1 MLSYQKTKEN
11 AQVVESRPGP
21 RLERMFFDALLYL
34 PLIAIGL
41 VSLMAFVAWAPEYPQ
56 VAGKALRFQA
66 VEQTATEWTP
76 QQALQALSG
85 QTERARLDTRLSEAP
100 FWLLFQPLAPN
111 DQERQLVEFASR
123 HLMEIACWNTRSWA
137 SLGQADREKTSGRLD
152 DMKAGFVLDLGYSL
166 EPGGILC
173 RARFIGPARLTVLQ
187 WPESQLQLSA
197 WEFQR
202 NSGLLEG
209 GLLMLALFMLFIAV
223 AIRNK
228 TYLLFSVWLF
238 VNLRM
243 AALSA
248 GWDVQWFGRL
258 VPLEWLTQM
267 RAVTLALFYAL
278 TYALFVS
285 LFEDK
290 LERAGF
296 RPLLR
301 LAKLSCLP
309 LLLLSVCLPYEYFLP
324 WIWWTTIAGS
334 AVLIFFL
341 WRIVQRERSPAVAW
355 YSASITITL
364 FASLYEVAAAAWG
377 FQSWIGSVNSVTAA
391 LSSSLLA
398 GFAVA
403 AQVRQEHEQRLA
415 AQAELQHTYE
425 AIPIGLFTLDLEGH
439 FLSANPALLAML
451 GPAALAPGSNRW
463 DQYFSKDAWL
473 RLRHMV
479 GMQQAAELEEE
490 GRASARV
497 TAAQRF
503 LVKATLAGDR
513 IEGSLQDVTEKS
525 RALAHLEFL
534 ALHDPLTR
542 ALNRVGM
549 ERAIEAALGA
559 DGPAWATALA
569 YLNLDRFRLV
579 NNIFGHRAGDDVLRQ
594 VCERVA
600 SLLPDTAKL
609 GRIGGDEFIVLLPG
623 MKIAQATALCQTIVN
638 ALASRPYR
646 VGEQAFHV
654 YGSVG
659 LIELARGSAL
669 KEVLSIV
676 DRACRDAKAEG
687 GRRLVVYAQD
697 SPAFAELEAT
707 GKLVAQLSQ
716 TNQEE
721 ALQGLYLEM
730 QPIMSLTAPR
740 QSLNFEVLLRMR
752 DAQGA
757 IVPTGRL
764 IGAAESCGRMAMID
778 RWVLASTLQWLE
790 THAATLERT
799 LFVCVNLNGTSLND
813 DRFVQDAF
821 ALLERHPDAARRLCL
836 EVTESVA
843 LHDLGNTRQ
852 FIDRVRG
859 MGAKVALDDFGAGYT
874 SFSYLKDLPADIIKI
889 DGSFVV
895 DMVQHPAN
903 IAIVEA
909 MVNLAHNLGMKLI
922 AEWAEDCDTVQA
934 LVEIGVDYV
943 QGFAISRARP
953 PEQILA
959 ARSAAEFIAD
969 ESVARYVQ
977 FLDGTAELPPAAL
990 PSSPKR
996 LH

>member
-1 MLSYQKTKEN
+1 MLSQEKNKKS
-11 AQVVESRPGP
+11 ASIVESRPEP
-21 RLERMFFDALLYL
+21 WLERIFFGALLYL

-41 VSLMAFVAWAPEYPQ
+41 VSLMAFAVWSPEYPQ
-56 VAGKALRFQA
+56 VAGKALRFRA
-66 VEQTATEWTP
+66 LEQTTAEWTP
-76 QQALQALSG
+76 QQALQALSN
-85 QTERARLDTRLSEAP
+85 QAERARLDTRLSEAP
-100 FWLLFQPLAPN
+100 FWLLFQPLASN

-123 HLMEIACWNTRSWA
+123 HLMEIACWDTRSLA
-137 SLGQADREKTSGRLD
+137 SVGQADREKTSGRLD
-152 DMKAGFVLDLGYSL
+152 AMKAGFVLDLGYPL
-166 EPGGILC
+166 EPGNILC
-173 RARFIGPARLTVLQ
+173 RASFIGPARLTVLQ

-248 GWDVQWFGRL
+248 GWDDQWFGRL
-258 VPLEWLTQM
+258 VPLEWLTQI

-278 TYALFVS
+278 TYALFIS
-285 LFEDK
+285 LFGDGLK
-290 LERAGF
+290 KVGF
-296 RPLLR
+296 RKLLL
-301 LAKLSCLP
+301 LAKWSCFP
-309 LLLLSVCLPYEYFLP
+309 LLLLSIYLPYQSFLP
-324 WIWWTTIAGS
+324 LIWWTTIVGS
-334 AVLIFFL
+334 AILIFFL
-341 WRIVQRERSPAVAW
+341 WHIVLRERSPAVAW
-355 YSASITITL
+355 YSASTFITL
-364 FASLYEVAAAAWG
+364 FASLYEVVAAAWG
-377 FQSWIGSVNSVTAA
+377 YQSLIGTVNSVTAA

-398 GFAVA
+398 SLAVA
-403 AQVRQEHEQRLA
+403 MQARQEHEQRLT

-451 GPAALAPGSNRW
+451 GPAVLAPGSNRW

-479 GMQQAAELEEE
+479 GVQHAADLEEE

-497 TAAQRF
+497 TAAHRF

-542 ALNRVGM
+542 ALNRVGI
-549 ERAIEAALGA
+549 ERAIEATLGA

-594 VCERVA
+594 VSERVA

-676 DRACRDAKAEG
+676 DRACRDAKSEG
-687 GRRLVVYAQD
+687 GRRLVVYAKD
-697 SPAFAELEAT
+697 SPIFAELEAT
-707 GKLVAQLSQ
+707 GKLVGQFSQ
-716 TNQEE
+716 SNQEA

-764 IGAAESCGRMAMID
+764 IGAAESCGRMGVID
-778 RWVLASTLQWLE
+778 RWVLASALEWLE

-813 DRFVQDAF
+813 NRFVQDAF

-836 EVTESVA
+836 EITESVA

-859 MGAKVALDDFGAGYT
+859 LGAKVALDDFGAGYT

-977 FLDGTAELPPAAL
+977 LLDGTAELPMTAP
-990 PSSPKR
+990 PSSSKR

>member
-1 MLSYQKTKEN
+1 MLSYGKNKKSTPL
-11 AQVVESRPGP
+11 AESRLGP
-21 RLERMFFDALLYL
+21 WLERMFFDALLYL

-41 VSLMAFVAWAPEYPQ
+41 VSLMAFVAWEPEYPA
-56 VAGKALRFQA
+56 VAGKALRFRAQ
-66 VEQTATEWTP
+66 EQTAGEWTP
-76 QQALQALSG
+76 QQALQALSS
-85 QTERARLDTRLSEAP
+85 QTERTRLDTRLSEKP
-100 FWLLFQPLAPN
+100 FWLLFHPFAPT

-123 HLMEIACWNTRSWA
+123 HLMEIACWDA
-137 SLGQADREKTSGRLD
+137 DALVSLGQADREKTSGNLD
-152 DMKAGFVLDLGYSL
+152 DVKAGFVLNLGRPFES
-166 EPGGILC
+166 GNILC
-173 RARFIGPARLTVLQ
+173 RTRFIGPARLTVLQ
-187 WPESQLQLSA
+187 WPESQLQIST

-243 AALSA
+243 AAFSA
-248 GWDVQWFGRL
+248 GWNVQWLGRH
-258 VPLEWLTQM
+258 VPVEWETPM
-267 RAVTLALFYAL
+267 RAVTLVLFYAL
-278 TYALFVS
+278 TAVLFFKV
-285 LFEDK
+285 FENV
-290 LERAGF
+290 
-296 RPLLR
+296 
-301 LAKLSCLP
+301 LAKIGYIRLQIFIRWCVIP
-309 LLLLSVCLPYEYFLP
+309 LLLLAIFSPYPVFLP
-324 WIWWTTIAGS
+324 VFWLIS
-334 AVLIFFL
+334 AVSIVILVFL
-341 WRIVQRERSPAVAW
+341 LLRILSIARSTVAIW
-355 YSASITITL
+355 YSASMFITL
-364 FASLYEVAAAAWG
+364 SSSLYEVAAAAWG
-377 FQSWIGSVNSVTAA
+377 YQSLIGTVNSVTAA

-398 GFAVA
+398 SLAVA
-403 AQVRQEHEQRLA
+403 MQVRQEHEQRLV
-415 AQAELQHTYE
+415 AQAKLQHTYE
-425 AIPIGLFTLDLEGH
+425 AIPIGLFTLDLEGR

-451 GPAALAPGSNRW
+451 GPAALAPGSNHW

-479 GMQQAAELEEE
+479 GVQQAAELEEE

-497 TAAQRF
+497 TAAHRF

-542 ALNRVGM
+542 ALNRVGI
-549 ERAIEAALGA
+549 ERAIEAALRA

-600 SLLPDTAKL
+600 GLLPDTAKL

-623 MKIAQATALCQTIVN
+623 MKIAQATVLCQTIVN
-638 ALASRPYR
+638 ALANRPYR

-654 YGSVG
+654 HGSVG

-687 GRRLVVYAQD
+687 GRRLVVYAKD
-697 SPAFAELEAT
+697 SPVFAELEAT
-707 GKLVAQLSQ
+707 GKLVGQFSQ
-716 TNQEE
+716 SNQET

-730 QPIMSLTAPR
+730 QPIMSLTEPH

-752 DAQGA
+752 DAQGL

-778 RWVLASTLQWLE
+778 LWVLANTLAWME
-790 THAATLERT
+790 KHAEALERT

-813 DRFVQDAF
+813 NRFVQDAF

-836 EVTESVA
+836 EITESVA

-852 FIDRVRG
+852 FIDRARG

-895 DMVQHPAN
+895 NMVQHPAN

-909 MVNLAHNLGMKLI
+909 MVNLAHNLGMKMI

-934 LVEIGVDYV
+934 LAEIGVDYV
-943 QGFAISRARP
+943 QGFAISRARS

-977 FLDGTAELPPAAL
+977 LLYGTAELPLAAL

>member
-11 AQVVESRPGP
+11 APVVESRPGSW
-21 RLERMFFDALLYL
+21 LERVFFDALLYL
-34 PLIAIGL
+34 PLLAIGL
-41 VSLMAFVAWAPEYPQ
+41 ISLMAFTVWPSEYPQ
-56 VAGKALRFQA
+56 VEGRAVHFQA

-76 QQALQALSG
+76 HQALQVLSG
-85 QTERARLDTRLSEAP
+85 QTARARLDTRLSEAP
-100 FWLLFQPLAPN
+100 FWLLFQPLASN

-123 HLMEIACWNTRSWA
+123 HLMEIACWDTRSLA
-137 SLGQADREKTSGRLD
+137 SVGQADREKTSGRLD
-152 DMKAGFVLDLGYSL
+152 AMKAGFVLDLGYPL
-166 EPGGILC
+166 EPGNILC
-173 RARFIGPARLTVLQ
+173 RASFIGPARLTVLQ

-202 NSGLLEG
+202 NFGLLEG

-243 AALSA
+243 AAFSA
-248 GWDVQWFGRL
+248 GWNVQWLGRHVPVEWETPLRAATL
-258 VPLEWLTQM
+258 V
-267 RAVTLALFYAL
+267 LFYAL
-278 TYALFVS
+278 TAILFFK
-285 LFEDK
+285 LFENV
-290 LERAGF
+290 LANIGYFPLQIFIRFCVVPLSLLAIF
-296 RPLLR
+296 FPYSVFLPVFWFLSSVSILILIFLLLR
-301 LAKLSCLP
+301 ILS
-309 LLLLSVCLPYEYFLP
+309 
-324 WIWWTTIAGS
+324 IA
-334 AVLIFFL
+334 
-341 WRIVQRERSPAVAW
+341 RSTVAIW
-355 YSASITITL
+355 YSASMFITL
-364 FASLYEVAAAAWG
+364 SSSLYEVVAAAFG
-377 FQSWIGSVNSVTAA
+377 LQSLIGTVNSVTAA

-398 GFAVA
+398 SLAVA
-403 AQVRQEHEQRLA
+403 MQVRQEHEQRLT

-451 GPAALAPGSNRW
+451 GPAVLAPGSNRW

-479 GMQQAAELEEE
+479 GVQHAAELEEE

-497 TAAQRF
+497 TAAHRF

-525 RALAHLEFL
+525 RALAYLEFL

-542 ALNRVGM
+542 ALNRVGI

-594 VCERVA
+594 VSERVA

-676 DRACRDAKAEG
+676 DRACRDAKSEG
-687 GRRLVVYAQD
+687 GRRLVVYAKD
-697 SPAFAELEAT
+697 SPVFAELEAT
-707 GKLVAQLSQ
+707 GKLVGQFSQ
-716 TNQEE
+716 PNQEA

-764 IGAAESCGRMAMID
+764 IGAAESCGRMGVID
-778 RWVLASTLQWLE
+778 RWVLASALEWLE

-813 DRFVQDAF
+813 NRFVQDAF

-836 EVTESVA
+836 EITESVA

-859 MGAKVALDDFGAGYT
+859 LGAKVALDDFGAGYT

-977 FLDGTAELPPAAL
+977 LLDGTAELPMTAP
-990 PSSPKR
+990 PSSSKR

>member
-1 MLSYQKTKEN
+1 MLSHEKNKQR
-11 AQVVESRPGP
+11 ASFVESRPGP
-21 RLERMFFDALLYL
+21 WLERIFFAALLYL

-41 VSLMAFVAWAPEYPQ
+41 VSLMAFVAWAPEYPP

-66 VEQTATEWTP
+66 VEQMAAEWTP
-76 QQALQALSG
+76 QQALEALPG
-85 QTERARLDTRLSEAP
+85 QTERTRLDTKLSETP
-100 FWLLFQPLAPN
+100 FWLLLQPLTPN
-111 DQERQLVEFASR
+111 GQERQLVEFASR
-123 HLMEIACWNTRSWA
+123 HLMEIACWDTRNWA
-137 SLGQADREKTSGRLD
+137 SLGQADRAKTSGRLD
-152 DMKAGFVLDLGYSL
+152 DVKAGFVLNLKYPL
-166 EPGGILC
+166 ESGAILC
-173 RARFIGPARLTVLQ
+173 RTRFIGPARLTVLQ
-187 WPESQLQLSA
+187 WPESQWQLST

-248 GWDVQWFGRL
+248 GWDEQWFGRL
-258 VPLEWLTQM
+258 VPLGWLTQL
-267 RAVTLALFYAL
+267 REVTLALFYVL
-278 TYALFVS
+278 TVALFSRIFGGALQKVGYPS
-285 LFEDK
+285 
-290 LERAGF
+290 
-296 RPLLR
+296 LLR
-301 LAKLSCLP
+301 LTQWVCPP
-309 LLLLSVCLPYEYFLP
+309 LLLLSFLLPYAYFLP
-324 WIWWTTIAGS
+324 LIWAASFFGICILA
-334 AVLIFFL
+334 FFL
-341 WRIVQRERSPAVAW
+341 LRIFVWVRSPVVVW
-355 YSASITITL
+355 YSISIAITL
-364 FASLYEVAAAAWG
+364 FASLYEVLAAAFG
-377 FQSWIGSVNSVTAA
+377 YQGMIGSVNSVTAA

-398 GFAVA
+398 ALAVA
-403 AQVRQEHEQRLA
+403 MQVRQEHEQRLA

-425 AIPIGLFTLDLEGH
+425 AIPIGLFTLDLEGR

-490 GRASARV
+490 GRASSRV

-503 LVKATLAGDR
+503 LVKATLARDR

-542 ALNRVGM
+542 ALNRVGI
-549 ERAIEAALGA
+549 ERAIEAALSA

-579 NNIFGHRAGDDVLRQ
+579 NNVFGHRAGDDVLRQ

-623 MKIAQATALCQTIVN
+623 MKIAQATALCQTMVN

-659 LIELARGSAL
+659 LIELARGSTL
-669 KEVLSIV
+669 KEALLTV
-676 DRACRDAKAEG
+676 DRACRDAKSEG
-687 GRRLVVYAQD
+687 GRRLVVYAKD
-697 SPAFAELEAT
+697 SPAFAELEAAGT
-707 GKLVAQLSQ
+707 LVAQFSQ
-716 TNQEE
+716 SNQRA

-752 DAQGA
+752 DAQGE

-764 IGAAESCGRMAMID
+764 IGAAESCGRMGMID
-778 RWVLASTLQWLE
+778 RWVLASALEWLE
-790 THAATLERT
+790 THAKALERT

-836 EVTESVA
+836 EITESVA

-852 FIDRVRG
+852 FIDRVRSL
-859 MGAKVALDDFGAGYT
+859 GAKVALDDFGAGYT
-874 SFSYLKDLPADIIKI
+874 SFSYLKDLPADLIKI

-895 DMVQHPAN
+895 DMVQHPAH

-934 LVEIGVDYV
+934 LAELGVDYV

-977 FLDGTAELPPAAL
+977 LLDGPAELSVTAPPN
-990 PSSPKR
+990 SPKR